1 MQTHQLCAFSSRF
14 RRAAHL
20 SRPFL
25 DAFDLLL
32 ADYGLNSAALFGT
45 QQQELIVFIM
55 QMGFISMAISLL
67 MTGCIL
73 ISVVGGLN
81 DPTTILAIQYTSWAS
96 LAAIGLISLMV
107 IVLNIVSIQFN
118 QD

>member
-1 MQTHQLCAFSSRF
+1 MPPAAEEMQEVDDQEGPVVVKERGGKS
-14 RRAAHL
+14 L
-20 SRPFL
+20 SEYL
-25 DAFDLLL
+25 S
-32 ADYGLNSAALFGT
+32 LNKEQKQGI
-45 QQQELIVFIM
+45 IVFIM
-55 QMGFISMAISLL
+55 QMGFTSMAISLL

-96 LAAIGLISLMV
+96 LGAIGLISLMV

>member
-1 MQTHQLCAFSSRF
+1 MPPAAEEMQEVDDQEGPVVVNQKRGKS
-14 RRAAHL
+14 L
-20 SRPFL
+20 SEYLSL
-25 DAFDLLL
+25 DKE
-32 ADYGLNSAALFGT
+32 

-55 QMGFISMAISLL
+55 QMGFTSMAISLL

-96 LAAIGLISLMV
+96 LGAIGLISLMV
-107 IVLNIVSIQFN
+107 IVLNIVSFQFN

>member
-1 MQTHQLCAFSSRF
+1 MDEQEGPVVIKE
-14 RRAAHL
+14 RRGKSL
-20 SRPFL
+20 SEYL
-25 DAFDLLL
+25 S
-32 ADYGLNSAALFGT
+32 LNKEQKQG
-45 QQQELIVFIM
+45 LIVFIM
-55 QMGFISMAISLL
+55 QMGFTSMAISLL

-96 LAAIGLISLMV
+96 LGAIGLISLMV
-107 IVLNIVSIQFN
+107 IVLNIVSFQFN